1 MAHSTNIE
9 TPIRED
15 EIRPDEL
22 CPAHLEALARD
33 IERLKAQRAQFV
45 TVACPACGE
54 SSGTVRFEKYTFQY
68 VCCAHCE
75 TIYMNPRPGPELM
88 ARHYADSENYRY
100 WVTHLFPAS
109 EAKRRENIHRP
120 RLDRIVSSCD
130 EFDIPRNELLEVGA
144 GFGTFAALAKE
155 TGAFERV
162 VAVEPTPELAQ
173 ACRNHTV
180 QVIEKS
186 LEEISDE
193 IDQVD
198 VAVAFE
204 VIEHVFSPSRFLD
217 QMARLLRPGGLL
229 VLTCPNGLGFDIM
242 VLGSES
248 SAVDPGHLNLF
259 NTQSLRLLVQA
270 RGFDVQE
277 VDTPGQLDAELVHK
291 AIEQQKFDVSRNS
304 FLRRVLVDE
313 WDRLGGPFQK
323 FLADNG
329 LSSHMWLAARKR

>member
-1 MAHSTNIE
+1 MAPSTMIK

-45 TVACPACGE
+45 TVACPACE
-54 SSGTVRFEKYTFQY
+54 EPSGTVRFEKYTFQY
-68 VCCAHCE
+68 ISCAHCE
-75 TIYMNPRPGPELM
+75 TLYMNPRPSSELM
-88 ARHYADSENYRY
+88 ASHYADSDNYRY
-100 WVTHLFPAS
+100 WATHLFPAS

-120 RLDRIVSSCD
+120 RLDRIVCSCD
-130 EFDIPRNELLEVGA
+130 DFGIPRNVLLEVGA

-162 VAVEPTPELAQ
+162 VAVEPTPEMAQ

-229 VLTCPNGLGFDIM
+229 VLTCPNGLGFDVM
-242 VLGSES
+242 LLGSDS
-248 SAVDPGHLNLF
+248 HAVDPGHLNLF
-259 NTQSLRLLVQA
+259 NPQSLRLLVQA
-270 RGFDVQE
+270 RGLDVQE
-277 VDTPGQLDAELVHK
+277 VDTPGHLDAELVHK
-291 AIEQQKFDVSRNS
+291 AIDQGRFALSDDS

-323 FLADNG
+323 FLAENG
-329 LSSHMWLAARKR
+329 LSSHMCLVARRR

>member
-1 MAHSTNIE
+1 MIE

-22 CPAHLEALARD
+22 CPAHLAAMARD

-54 SSGTVRFEKYTFQY
+54 SSDTVRFEKYTFQY
-68 VCCAHCE
+68 IGCAHCE
-75 TIYMNPRPGPELM
+75 TLYMNPRPSPELM
-88 ARHYADSENYRY
+88 ASHYADSENYRY
-100 WVTHLFPAS
+100 WVTHLYPAS

-120 RLDRIVSSCD
+120 RLRRIVSSCD
-130 EFDIPRNELLEVGA
+130 DFSIPRSVLLEVGA

-229 VLTCPNGLGFDIM
+229 VLTCPNGLGFDVM
-242 VLGSES
+242 LLGSES
-248 SAVDPGHLNLF
+248 HAVDPGHLNLF
-259 NTQSLRLLVQA
+259 NPQSLRLLVQA
-270 RGFDVQE
+270 RGLDVQE

-291 AIEQQKFDVSRNS
+291 AIDEGRFALSDDS

-323 FLADNG
+323 FLAENG
-329 LSSHMWLAARKR
+329 LSSHMYLVARRR

>member
-1 MAHSTNIE
+1 MIE
-9 TPIRED
+9 TQIRED

-22 CPAHLEALARD
+22 CPGHLEALARD

-54 SSGTVRFEKYTFQY
+54 SSGTVRLEKYTFQY
-68 VCCAHCE
+68 VRCAHCE
-75 TIYMNPRPGPELM
+75 TLYMNPRPSPELM
-88 ARHYADSENYRY
+88 ASHYADSANYRY
-100 WVTHLFPAS
+100 WVTHLFPVS
-109 EAKRRENIHRP
+109 EAKRRENIHQP
-120 RLDRIVSSCD
+120 RLKRIITSCD
-130 EFDIPRNELLEVGA
+130 DFGIPRKVLLEVGA

-155 TGAFERV
+155 TGAFDRV
-162 VAVEPTPELAQ
+162 VAVEPTPEMAQ
-173 ACRNHTV
+173 ACRNQTV

-186 LEEISDE
+186 LEDISDE

-229 VLTCPNGLGFDIM
+229 ILTCPNGLGFDIM
-242 VLGSES
+242 LLGSES
-248 SAVDPGHLNLF
+248 YAVDPGHLNLF
-259 NTQSLRLLVQA
+259 NPQSLRLLAQA

-291 AIEQQKFDVSRNS
+291 AIEQKKFDVSRDL